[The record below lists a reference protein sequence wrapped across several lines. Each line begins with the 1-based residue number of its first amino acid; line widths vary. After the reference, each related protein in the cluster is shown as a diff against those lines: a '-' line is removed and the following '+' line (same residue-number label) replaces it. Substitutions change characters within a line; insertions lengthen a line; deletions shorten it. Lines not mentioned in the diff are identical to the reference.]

1 MTAISLKHAIIAGT
15 APTWHHPNWSPIAI
29 ASQLLL
35 LLLVMMIHCGQG
47 EASTI
52 LSTEAAS
59 TTMAAPTTTTAR
71 LVITVAHLSLVT
83 LAKFVLITTLCGAFV
98 ALIVSFAVWC
108 IALLSEVSLIS
119 YRAKMTVRS
128 TVASGATAATSSKT
142 ATVMISTTEVAA

>member
-15 APTWHHPNWSPIAI
+15 APTWHHPNWSPVTI

-35 LLLVMMIHCGQG
+35 LLLVMMIHCGQC
-47 EASTI
+47 ETSTI

-59 TTMAAPTTTTAR
+59 TMAAPTTTTAR
-71 LVITVAHLSLVT
+71 LVITVTHLSLVS
-83 LAKFVLITTLCGAFV
+83 LAKFVLKTTLCGAFV

-119 YRAKMTVRS
+119 YRPKMTVRS

>member
-1 MTAISLKHAIIAGT
+1 MTAVSLKHAIIAGT

-59 TTMAAPTTTTAR
+59 TMAAPTTTTAR

-83 LAKFVLITTLCGAFV
+83 LVKFVLITTLCGAFV

>member
-59 TTMAAPTTTTAR
+59 TMAAPTTTTAR

>member
-35 LLLVMMIHCGQG
+35 LLLVMMIHCGQC
-47 EASTI
+47 ETSTI

-59 TTMAAPTTTTAR
+59 TMAAPTTTTAR

-142 ATVMISTTEVAA
+142 DTVMISTTEVAA